1 MNEKI
6 EFNEYHDAE
15 FWANVRAKKARRDY
29 IIEKLAPYLIVLGTV
44 VAFLAIG
51 VMECGL

>member
-15 FWANVRAKKARRDY
+15 FWANVRARKARRDY
-29 IIEKLAPYLIVLGTV
+29 ILEKLAPYIIVVGAMF
-44 VAFLAIG
+44 AFLAIG